1 MGSFIAKQPNGLY
14 CRYSDIVDNITHH
27 NMTEEDYIELCVE
40 RAKEEA
46 RIILEQARPFERVL
60 EALYPDTKRDLKNM
74 NKILK
79 ECGSEILLK
88 EEDYD
93 FL

>member
-1 MGSFIAKQPNGLY
+1 
-14 CRYSDIVDNITHH
+14 
-27 NMTEEDYIELCVE
+27 MTEEDYIELCVE

-46 RIILEQARPFERVL
+46 RITLEQARPFKRVL
-60 EALYPDTKRDLKNM
+60 EALYPDTKRDLKGM